1 MGMSIATRLWLP
13 TLAVASVLV
22 LVGTTVAWRTTGQ
35 ISQASTALQDSEAKL
50 YDAATW
56 RGLTQSN
63 VVRVVAGLNSADP
76 ALEAL
81 LKPEIAETS
90 DRIGEIQKR
99 VDAAATDDAE
109 RAAVDRIAEARKAYI
124 AARDGAAKAKA
135 AGDAAA
141 VRAQLADKLQPAI
154 AGYLASQQAYVD
166 LQRERSAAVRAESGA
181 ERLRVVW
188 LVMGVMAVIVAG
200 LVVSTMLL
208 VRAICRPMNQ
218 LAEVARRIGDGDLDV
233 AVDRSRSDEI
243 GALQGALATMQDA
256 LRNIVGQVRQSAESI
271 QVASG
276 EVASGNTDL
285 SQRTEQTASD
295 LQQTAG
301 SIQQLTANVRQS
313 ADAAAQANQLAASA
327 QSVAQRGGAVVSQV
341 VSTMDE
347 INASSKRI
355 ADIIGTIDGIAF
367 QTNILALNAAVE
379 AARAGEQ
386 GRGFA
391 VVAGEVRSLAQ
402 RSAEAAREIKGLIGS
417 SVERV
422 ETGARL
428 VQDAGATM
436 GEIVASVQR
445 VTDIIG
451 EISAAATEQSHGI
464 GQVNG
469 AVANLDQ
476 MTQQNA
482 ALVEESAAAAE
493 SLKDQAQRLA
503 EVVSR
508 FRLAGGASAPATRP
522 ATVSPSRP
530 AHKPATAA
538 RPTPATTTARAAAP
552 AAAPRAAATAPAPSP
567 THAPASTAST
577 AAAGG
582 DWESF

>member
-1 MGMSIATRLWLP
+1 MGMSITTRLWLP

-35 ISQASTALQDSEAKL
+35 ISHAGTALQDSEAKL

-181 ERLRVVW
+181 ERLRSVW

-327 QSVAQRGGAVVSQV
+327 QSVAQRGGDVVSQV

-391 VVAGEVRSLAQ
+391 VVASEVRSLAQ
-402 RSAEAAREIKGLIGS
+402 RSAEAAREIKVLIGT
-417 SVERV
+417 SVDKV

-428 VQDAGATM
+428 VQDAGSTM

-445 VTDIIG
+445 VTDVIG
-451 EISAAATEQSHGI
+451 EITAASAEQSQGI
-464 GQVNG
+464 AQVNG
-469 AVANLDQ
+469 AIANLDQ

-482 ALVEESAAAAE
+482 ALVEQSAAAAE
-493 SLKDQAQRLA
+493 SLKDQAVRLT
-503 EVVSR
+503 ESMQV
-508 FRLAGGASAPATRP
+508 FRLSGSGQATATLAAPAPRP
-522 ATVSPSRP
+522 ATVAARP
-530 AHKPATAA
+530 AATAA
-538 RPTPATTTARAAAP
+538 RRAAP
-552 AAAPRAAATAPAPSP
+552 AAPARPPEAAQAAIQQARETSRPVTPPSND
-567 THAPASTAST
+567 
-577 AAAGG
+577 

>member
-391 VVAGEVRSLAQ
+391 VVASEVRSLAQ
-402 RSAEAAREIKGLIGS
+402 RSAEAAREIKVLIGT
-417 SVERV
+417 SVDKV

-428 VQDAGATM
+428 VQDAGSTM

-445 VTDIIG
+445 VTDVIG
-451 EISAAATEQSHGI
+451 EITAASAEQSQGI
-464 GQVNG
+464 AQVNG
-469 AVANLDQ
+469 AIANLDQ

-482 ALVEESAAAAE
+482 ALVEQSAAAAE
-493 SLKDQAQRLA
+493 SLKDQAVRLT
-503 EVVSR
+503 ESMQV
-508 FRLAGGASAPATRP
+508 FRLSGSGQATATLAAPAPRP
-522 ATVSPSRP
+522 ATV
-530 AHKPATAA
+530 AA
-538 RPTPATTTARAAAP
+538 RPAATAVRRAAP
-552 AAAPRAAATAPAPSP
+552 AAPARPPEAAQAAIQQARETSRPVTPPSND
-567 THAPASTAST
+567 
-577 AAAGG
+577 